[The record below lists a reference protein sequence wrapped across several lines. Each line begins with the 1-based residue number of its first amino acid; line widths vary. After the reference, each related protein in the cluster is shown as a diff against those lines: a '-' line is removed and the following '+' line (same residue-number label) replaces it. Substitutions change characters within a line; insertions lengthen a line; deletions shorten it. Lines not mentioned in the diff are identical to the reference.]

1 MPTVNQI
8 LDLDSG
14 LSKTA
19 EQYNADLEAIL
30 SGGAGSGYRGGSLGA
45 RADALEKASHE
56 IMNLRPQDALNPP
69 TAEEIMNR
77 VQPAAPPALKI
88 AGLAGA
94 ALGTAAGAPLGPV
107 GMVAGGMIGSH
118 MQGKKK
124 KKNPFG
130 ESDESEGGEKEA
142 STDSDPVINHLLSAT
157 ADQPEVNATIRK
169 VAAYTEGRDILNESY
184 RLGIAAAGQDIDE
197 VQAEQ
202 PE

>member
-8 LDLDSG
+8 LDLESG
-14 LSKTA
+14 ISKTA

-30 SGGAGSGYRGGSLGA
+30 SGGAASGYQGGSLGA
-45 RADALEKASHE
+45 RANALEKASHE

-77 VQPAAPPALKI
+77 VQPAAAPAQKI

-94 ALGTAAGAPLGPV
+94 ALGTAAGVPLGPV
-107 GMVAGGMIGSH
+107 GMAAGGMIGSH
-118 MQGKKK
+118 MQDKKK
-124 KKNPFG
+124 KKKPAEEDG
-130 ESDESEGGEKEA
+130 EYAGGEKAA
-142 STDSDPVINHLLSAT
+142 SADSDPVIAHLLSAT

-169 VAAYTEGRDILNESY
+169 VAAYTEGRDILKESY
-184 RLGIAAAGQDIDE
+184 QLGIAAASQDIDE